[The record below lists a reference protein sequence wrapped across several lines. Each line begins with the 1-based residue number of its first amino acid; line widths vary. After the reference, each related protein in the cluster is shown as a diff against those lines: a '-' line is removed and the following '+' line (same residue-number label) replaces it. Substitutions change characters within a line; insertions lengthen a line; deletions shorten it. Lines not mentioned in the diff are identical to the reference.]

1 MQVVYFATAQALEF
15 GQRVTAFVT
24 KETFE
29 NRLYDADSVNMD
41 FMIDVPFTETD
52 EDIASKIY
60 NIKGVKTLEDGIL
73 EELSTTLKRKI
84 SRELRKEEII
94 FAEIYI

>member
-1 MQVVYFATAQALEF
+1 MQIVYFATAQALEF

-29 NRLYDADSVNMD
+29 NTLSNADYIDMD
-41 FMIDVPFTETD
+41 FMINVPFTKAD

-60 NIKGVKTLEDGIL
+60 SIKDVKVLDDGVLK
-73 EELSTTLKRKI
+73 ELSTTLKKRI
-84 SRELRKEEII
+84 SKELRKEEII